1 MKSLDEMKK
10 ELELKPI
17 HKMFLTNT
25 GSMTQALEALFG
37 KIVIKEEIQRV
48 IKAEAPLNQRVVR
61 LFGEKTLVHATSFSP
76 LSRLEK
82 KFREDIMKTNIPIG
96 KIMEMHSMESR
107 REILG
112 FDWFRAGTDFG
123 NVFEVSRDR
132 KYSHII

>member
-1 MKSLDEMKK
+1 MAKT
-10 ELELKPI
+10 LEIEK
-17 HKMFLTNT
+17 
-25 GSMTQALEALFG
+25 GD
-37 KIVIKEEIQRV
+37 
-48 IKAEAPLNQRVVR
+48 PLNQRVVR

-123 NVFEVSRDR
+123 NVFEVSRDTVLLKR
-132 KYSHII
+132 NYNIIHKEKPLINITEVFPYNLTDGLI